1 MIAKIIMNTIIN
13 MITKQVTNTL
23 GDTITFQ
30 SVLKLCV
37 LGGGVMFFVLGFDIM
52 TIAIILVLLIGIG
65 SYYIYFKKGITPLTE
80 VKTEDK
86 NLQNLN
92 TNLEE
97 KSENDP
103 SLLLRFPELD
113 SLLESLNK
121 ISKELGTSEDEMD
134 KKQNANLIDMTNS
147 LLEETTNIYQQM
159 KDDKR
164 TQPVDDQK
172 INDIVTELKIELNSV
187 LVKYEDESNTEGQS
201 IIQNYKTVLDEL
213 LLKFKKKN

>member
-159 KDDKR
+159 KDDKQ

-172 INDIVTELKIELNSV
+172 INDIATELKIELNSV

-201 IIQNYKTVLDEL
+201 FIQNYKTVLDEL